1 MWLQELAPL
10 LIGNIALND
19 KHRRA
24 IVQCDGVHALFS
36 IACGALGVSNIDAQ
50 KNALW
55 ALGNLVWDVEA
66 QTILGTHFVALV
78 GLCSHIVQDIR
89 SAALNAVGNALF
101 YHEPNR
107 LRLLMIEDCQI
118 SVLGLDDFPGD
129 FGESAF
135 GPAPVV
141 RRRGTTSQLLVRRC
155 AEPSPRVQAQA
166 ARTIGTAAY
175 NDDFSLLLGKVRTCV
190 CVCVHVVPLCSSSL
204 FCSPSPSFL
213 CARALSHSLMAQP
226 HNASFHDFRSS
237 LLSLLLVVGV

>member
-1 MWLQELAPL
+1 
-10 LIGNIALND
+10 
-19 KHRRA
+19 
-24 IVQCDGVHALFS
+24 
-36 IACGALGVSNIDAQ
+36 
-50 KNALW
+50 
-55 ALGNLVWDVEA
+55 
-66 QTILGTHFVALV
+66 
-78 GLCSHIVQDIR
+78 
-89 SAALNAVGNALF
+89 
-101 YHEPNR
+101 
-107 LRLLMIEDCQI
+107 LMIEDCQI

-226 HNASFHDFRSS
+226 HNASFHDLRSS